1 MIRIFYIAVLVLAS
15 LASWGQNGMLLAVPS
30 ADLAEISTLL
40 DDYPGAIAAYSTAKL
55 SSTATNCVTIK
66 RSSDGDTLVV
76 GFSGSDFDAA
86 SAAAFVGAN
95 DAWVKTWW
103 DQSGSGFNAVQTDSL
118 KMPLIYSGGSLVTE
132 NSIAAL
138 DFDGSNDFLRHNLNG
153 DSLDTAFS
161 FWGVLDT
168 DDAQTGFKGV
178 YATKKVDSDAGFMV
192 LKRGTTSNWGTF
204 GGAYY
209 PSGTD
214 INPSASSTL
223 ISMIS
228 SNGNGG
234 TFYTDAT
241 SDGTFA
247 PPVGQTGRHIG
258 GEESS
263 GQNAE
268 MQCQLILVYP
278 TDESSNRTAI
288 ETIINNYYSIY

>member
-1 MIRIFYIAVLVLAS
+1 MIRIFYIAVFVLAS
-15 LASWGQNGMLLAVPS
+15 IASWGQQGMLLAAP
-30 ADLAEISTLL
+30 ADGEAEISTLL

-76 GFSGSDFDAA
+76 GFSGNDFDAA

-95 DAWVKTWW
+95 DAWVQTWW
-103 DQSGSGFNAVQTDSL
+103 DQTGTGFNATQTDST
-118 KMPLIYSGGSLVTE
+118 KMPLIYSSGTLVTE
-132 NSIAAL
+132 NSIAAI
-138 DFDGSNDFLRHNLNG
+138 DFDGTDDFLEHNLSG
-153 DSLDTAFS
+153 DSVATSFS

-168 DDAQTGFKGV
+168 DEGQGFYRGI
-178 YATKKVDSDAGFMV
+178 YATGESSGGFMV
-192 LKRGTTSNWGTF
+192 LKRVPTSSNWSTF
-204 GGAYY
+204 GGIDY
-209 PSGTD
+209 PSGTN

-228 SNGNGG
+228 SDGNSG

-247 PPVGQTGRHIG
+247 ATEGQTGRHIG

-288 ETIINNYYSIY
+288 ETIINNYFSIY

>member
-15 LASWGQNGMLLAVPS
+15 LARWGQSGMLLAVP
-30 ADLAEISTLL
+30 ADGEAEISTLL

-76 GFSGSDFDAA
+76 GFSG
-86 SAAAFVGAN
+86 N
-95 DAWVKTWW
+95 
-103 DQSGSGFNAVQTDSL
+103 
-118 KMPLIYSGGSLVTE
+118 
-132 NSIAAL
+132 
-138 DFDGSNDFLRHNLNG
+138 DFDGSNDYLTHNLNS
-153 DSLDTAFS
+153 DSVATAFS

-178 YATKKVDSDAGFMV
+178 YATTAVGSGAGFMV
-192 LKRGTTSNWGTF
+192 LKRGGDTSNWGTF
-204 GGAYY
+204 SSIYY

-228 SNGNGG
+228 SDGNSG

-247 PPVGQTGRHIG
+247 ATRGQVGRHIG
-258 GEESS
+258 GEEPSA
-263 GQNAE
+263 QNVE

-278 TDESSNRTAI
+278 TDESSNRTSI
-288 ETIINNYYSIY
+288 ETIINNYFSIY